1 MFSQPVYHVSV
12 IENTPVNTEILHV
25 KATDSDERTKLS
37 YSIHG
42 SVDLVSMRMFR
53 IDVGTGVIYTADVL
67 DYEAC
72 TQHILTIMVRK
83 NNHLHSPEMQ
93 IHTGFLLGYLPK
105 SVCDSVKACGYKS

>member
-1 MFSQPVYHVSV
+1 MDSNDNTPVFSQRVYQVTV
-12 IENTPVNTEILHV
+12 LENTPVNTEVLRIN
-25 KATDSDERTKLS
+25 ATDSDERAKLS

-83 NNHLHSPEMQ
+83 NSIHSLFSEMHY
-93 IHTGFLLGYLPK
+93 ILDFLGSLP
-105 SVCDSVKACGYKS
+105 

>member
-1 MFSQPVYHVSV
+1 MDSNDNTPVFSQPVYQVTV
-12 IENTPVNTEILHV
+12 LENTPVNTEVLRIN
-25 KATDSDERTKLS
+25 ATDSDERAKLS

-83 NNHLHSPEMQ
+83 NNHVYSLKC
-93 IHTGFLLGYLPK
+93 ITY
-105 SVCDSVKACGYKS
+105 